1 MAVFTAISRSKDDLA
16 LEVSRKLIERVEERW
31 RELIAAEPD
40 KPLQALL
47 DHYIHWR
54 TVDDPGGSCVFA
66 SLIQEVSRSEGAV
79 RATFSEGLSTL
90 VDVLKEVVPGTTP
103 EERRANAT
111 STLSSMM
118 GAVILARAVED
129 RALAEQFLVTMR
141 RKLDPAAVIP
151 KHSRN
156 SGRKTATRFTGIA
169 QSRKAIIAW
178 PSTISVKVPSGDRA
192 ASSLRKAASNSS
204 VLVTQRLWRGDG
216 YGEGAADDIL
226 RPDYPFVDDA
236 DAFEIAEGGAQQD

>member
-1 MAVFTAISRSKDDLA
+1 MRVSREKFAENREKILTAASVLFRENGFDGVGVADIMKAAGLTHGGFYGHFESKDDLA

-31 RELIAAEPD
+31 RELIVGHPD
-40 KPLQALL
+40 RPLQALL

-90 VDVLKEVVPGTTP
+90 VDVLKEVVPGATE

-111 STLSSMM
+111 TTLSSMM

-141 RKLDPAAVIP
+141 RRLDPA
-151 KHSRN
+151 
-156 SGRKTATRFTGIA
+156 
-169 QSRKAIIAW
+169 QS
-178 PSTISVKVPSGDRA
+178 S
-192 ASSLRKAASNSS
+192 
-204 VLVTQRLWRGDG
+204 
-216 YGEGAADDIL
+216 
-226 RPDYPFVDDA
+226 
-236 DAFEIAEGGAQQD
+236 

>member
-1 MAVFTAISRSKDDLA
+1 MRVSREKFAENREKILTAASVLFRENGFDGVGVADIMKAAGLTHGGFYGHFESKDGLA

-31 RELIAAEPD
+31 RELIANAPD
-40 KPLQALL
+40 RPLRALL
-47 DHYIHWR
+47 DHYIDWR

-90 VDVLKEVVPGTTP
+90 VDVLKNIVPGETP

-111 STLSSMM
+111 TTLSSMM

-141 RKLDPAAVIP
+141 RKLDSEPR
-151 KHSRN
+151 S
-156 SGRKTATRFTGIA
+156 
-169 QSRKAIIAW
+169 
-178 PSTISVKVPSGDRA
+178 
-192 ASSLRKAASNSS
+192 
-204 VLVTQRLWRGDG
+204 
-216 YGEGAADDIL
+216 
-226 RPDYPFVDDA
+226 
-236 DAFEIAEGGAQQD
+236 

>member
-1 MAVFTAISRSKDDLA
+1 MRVTREKFAENREKILTAASVLFRENGFDGVGVADIMKAAGLTHGGFYGHFESKDDLA

-31 RELIAAEPD
+31 RELIVGHPGR
-40 KPLQALL
+40 PLQALL

-90 VDVLKEVVPGTTP
+90 VDVLKEVVPGATE

-111 STLSSMM
+111 TTLSSMM

-141 RKLDPAAVIP
+141 RRLDPA
-151 KHSRN
+151 
-156 SGRKTATRFTGIA
+156 
-169 QSRKAIIAW
+169 QS
-178 PSTISVKVPSGDRA
+178 S
-192 ASSLRKAASNSS
+192 
-204 VLVTQRLWRGDG
+204 
-216 YGEGAADDIL
+216 
-226 RPDYPFVDDA
+226 
-236 DAFEIAEGGAQQD
+236 

>member
-1 MAVFTAISRSKDDLA
+1 MRVSREKFAENREKILTVASVLFRENGFDGVGVADIMKAAGLTHGGFYGHFESKDDLA

-31 RELIAAEPD
+31 RELISGEPD
-40 KPLQALL
+40 RPLQALL

-90 VDVLKEVVPGTTP
+90 VDVLKEVVSGATE

-111 STLSSMM
+111 TTLSSMM

-141 RKLDPAAVIP
+141 RKLDPA
-151 KHSRN
+151 
-156 SGRKTATRFTGIA
+156 
-169 QSRKAIIAW
+169 Q
-178 PSTISVKVPSGDRA
+178 
-192 ASSLRKAASNSS
+192 
-204 VLVTQRLWRGDG
+204 
-216 YGEGAADDIL
+216 
-226 RPDYPFVDDA
+226 
-236 DAFEIAEGGAQQD
+236 

>member
-1 MAVFTAISRSKDDLA
+1 MRVSREKFAENREKILTAASVLFRENGFDGVGVADIMKAAGLTHGGFYGHFESKDDLA

-31 RELIAAEPD
+31 REQIVDHPER
-40 KPLQALL
+40 PLHALL

-90 VDVLKEVVPGTTP
+90 VDVLQDIMPGETKEA
-103 EERRANAT
+103 RRANAT
-111 STLSSMM
+111 TTLSSMM

-141 RKLDPAAVIP
+141 RKLDP
-151 KHSRN
+151 
-156 SGRKTATRFTGIA
+156 
-169 QSRKAIIAW
+169 
-178 PSTISVKVPSGDRA
+178 
-192 ASSLRKAASNSS
+192 
-204 VLVTQRLWRGDG
+204 
-216 YGEGAADDIL
+216 E
-226 RPDYPFVDDA
+226 
-236 DAFEIAEGGAQQD
+236 QQP

>member
-1 MAVFTAISRSKDDLA
+1 MRVSREKFAENREKILTVASVLFRENGFDGVGVADIMKAAGLTHGGFYGHFESKDDLA

-90 VDVLKEVVPGTTP
+90 VDVLKEVVPGATE

-141 RKLDPAAVIP
+141 RRLDPA
-151 KHSRN
+151 
-156 SGRKTATRFTGIA
+156 
-169 QSRKAIIAW
+169 QS
-178 PSTISVKVPSGDRA
+178 S
-192 ASSLRKAASNSS
+192 
-204 VLVTQRLWRGDG
+204 
-216 YGEGAADDIL
+216 
-226 RPDYPFVDDA
+226 
-236 DAFEIAEGGAQQD
+236 

>member
-1 MAVFTAISRSKDDLA
+1 MRVSREKFAENREKILTAASVLFRENGFDGVGVADIMKAAGLTHGGFYGHFESKDDLA

-90 VDVLKEVVPGTTP
+90 VDVLKEVVPGATE

-111 STLSSMM
+111 TTLSSMM

-129 RALAEQFLVTMR
+129 RALAEHFLVTMR
-141 RKLDPAAVIP
+141 RKLDPV
-151 KHSRN
+151 R
-156 SGRKTATRFTGIA
+156 
-169 QSRKAIIAW
+169 QS
-178 PSTISVKVPSGDRA
+178 
-192 ASSLRKAASNSS
+192 
-204 VLVTQRLWRGDG
+204 
-216 YGEGAADDIL
+216 
-226 RPDYPFVDDA
+226 
-236 DAFEIAEGGAQQD
+236 

>member
-1 MAVFTAISRSKDDLA
+1 MRVSREKFAENREKILTAASVLFRENGFDGVGVADIMKAAGLTHGGFYGHFESKDDLA

-31 RELIAAEPD
+31 REQIVDHPER
-40 KPLQALL
+40 PLQALL

-90 VDVLKEVVPGTTP
+90 VDVLQDIMPGETKEA
-103 EERRANAT
+103 RRANAT
-111 STLSSMM
+111 TTLSSMM

-141 RKLDPAAVIP
+141 RKLDP
-151 KHSRN
+151 
-156 SGRKTATRFTGIA
+156 
-169 QSRKAIIAW
+169 
-178 PSTISVKVPSGDRA
+178 
-192 ASSLRKAASNSS
+192 
-204 VLVTQRLWRGDG
+204 
-216 YGEGAADDIL
+216 E
-226 RPDYPFVDDA
+226 
-236 DAFEIAEGGAQQD
+236 QQP

>member
-1 MAVFTAISRSKDDLA
+1 MRVTREKFAENREKILTAASVLFRENGFDGVGVADIMKAAGLTHGGFYGHFESKDDLA

-90 VDVLKEVVPGTTP
+90 VDVLKEVVPGATE

-111 STLSSMM
+111 TTLSSMM

-141 RKLDPAAVIP
+141 RRLDPA
-151 KHSRN
+151 
-156 SGRKTATRFTGIA
+156 
-169 QSRKAIIAW
+169 QS
-178 PSTISVKVPSGDRA
+178 S
-192 ASSLRKAASNSS
+192 
-204 VLVTQRLWRGDG
+204 
-216 YGEGAADDIL
+216 
-226 RPDYPFVDDA
+226 
-236 DAFEIAEGGAQQD
+236 

>member
-1 MAVFTAISRSKDDLA
+1 MRVSREKFAENREKILTAASVLFRENGFDGVGVADIMRAAGLTHGGFYGHFESKDDLA

-47 DHYIHWR
+47 DHYINWC

-90 VDVLKEVVPGTTP
+90 VDVLKEVVPGATE

-141 RKLDPAAVIP
+141 RKLDPA
-151 KHSRN
+151 R
-156 SGRKTATRFTGIA
+156 
-169 QSRKAIIAW
+169 QS
-178 PSTISVKVPSGDRA
+178 
-192 ASSLRKAASNSS
+192 
-204 VLVTQRLWRGDG
+204 
-216 YGEGAADDIL
+216 
-226 RPDYPFVDDA
+226 
-236 DAFEIAEGGAQQD
+236 